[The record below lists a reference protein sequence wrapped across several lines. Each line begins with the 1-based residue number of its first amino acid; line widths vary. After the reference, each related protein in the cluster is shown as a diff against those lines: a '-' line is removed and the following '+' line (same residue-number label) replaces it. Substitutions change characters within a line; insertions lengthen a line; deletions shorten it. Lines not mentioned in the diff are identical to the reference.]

1 MDTKPETMLRVLN
14 RKFLS
19 KYRSSLGYRV
29 LAINLTISAVVV
41 TLIASIFY
49 IRISDLIINEKISIS
64 KVETQSALNLAQGH
78 FNLASFQSNEQ
89 LRKVV
94 QDFIDSARQD
104 GSFSGREIV
113 ILPIANTGANPQRYQ
128 TIPTLLSLDSIPD
141 KFRNLVRNS
150 EQVLESRE
158 TFVYEDGHKESGFI
172 VGGKL
177 TIPKS
182 GVYEIYYLF
191 KLDSQFNTLQNIAI
205 TLLIVCLLLLI
216 KTYFA
221 TKYSIN
227 QVVVPVRQA
236 AKAAERFT
244 SGDYEARL
252 QVISQDEFATL
263 VKSFNEM
270 AAAIQQQI
278 TRLENLSKLQQR
290 FVSDVSHEL
299 RTPLTTIRMA
309 SDLIYNHRKEFDA
322 NTARSA
328 ELLLNQIDRFE
339 LLLNDLL
346 EVSRFDAQAATLQLS
361 NFDLISLIRKSIDY
375 TNLNSQKIELI
386 SPDSLSINAD
396 ARRIERIM
404 RNLLSNAIDHSE
416 DKPITITVAANESDV
431 SVAVRDLGIGF
442 NENQSLRLFD
452 RFWRADPSRTR
463 SRGGTGLGLSIA
475 LEDAKLHGGQLQ
487 AWGKPNQGANFVL
500 TLPKVYGAQIG
511 QPPLSV
517 IPKDLVTK

>member
-1 MDTKPETMLRVLN
+1 MRNFLTA
-14 RKFLS
+14 KFL
-19 KYRSSLGYRV
+19 KRYRASLGYRV
-29 LAINLTISAVVV
+29 LTINLVISVIAV

-78 FNLASFQSNEQ
+78 FKLASFQSEDQ

-113 ILPIANTGANPQRYQ
+113 ILSIPNTGANPERYQ
-128 TIPTLLSLDSIPD
+128 TIPSLLSLKSID
-141 KFRNLVRNS
+141 DQFRNQVRNS
-150 EQVLESRE
+150 DQVIVKRE
-158 TFVYEDGHKESGFI
+158 TFIYEDGHKESGFV
-172 VGGKL
+172 VGGKIN
-177 TIPKS
+177 IPKS

-191 KLDSQFNTLQNIAI
+191 KLNSQFNTLQNIAI
-205 TLLIVCLLLLI
+205 TLIIICLLLIL
-216 KTYFA
+216 KTYMA
-221 TKYSIN
+221 TKYSTK
-227 QVVVPVRQA
+227 QVIDPVRQA

-244 SGDYEARL
+244 TGDYEARL
-252 QVISQDEFATL
+252 KSTSQDEFATL

-270 AAAIQQQI
+270 ATAIQQQI
-278 TRLENLSKLQQR
+278 SRLENLSKLQQR

-309 SDLIYNHRKEFDA
+309 SDVFYNHRKEFDP
-322 NTARSA
+322 NIARSA

-339 LLLNDLL
+339 LLLSDLL
-346 EVSRFDAQAATLQLS
+346 EVSRFDAQAATLQIS
-361 NFDLISLIRKSIDY
+361 NFDLISMIRKAIDY
-375 TNLNSQKIELI
+375 SNPDAAQKINLI
-386 SPDSLSINAD
+386 SPSQLLINAD
-396 ARRIERIM
+396 ARRIERVL

-416 DKPITITVAANESDV
+416 DKPITITVVENERDV
-431 SVAVRDLGIGF
+431 SIAVRDLGIGF
-442 NENQSLRLFD
+442 NENQALRLFD
-452 RFWRADPSRTR
+452 RFWRADPSRNR

-475 LEDAKLHGGQLQ
+475 LEDAKLHGGELQ

-500 TLPKVYGAQIG
+500 TLPKTYGQPIG

-517 IPKDLVTK
+517 VPKDLVH

>member
-1 MDTKPETMLRVLN
+1 
-14 RKFLS
+14 
-19 KYRSSLGYRV
+19 
-29 LAINLTISAVVV
+29 
-41 TLIASIFY
+41 
-49 IRISDLIINEKISIS
+49 
-64 KVETQSALNLAQGH
+64 
-78 FNLASFQSNEQ
+78 
-89 LRKVV
+89 
-94 QDFIDSARQD
+94 
-104 GSFSGREIV
+104 
-113 ILPIANTGANPQRYQ
+113 
-128 TIPTLLSLDSIPD
+128 
-141 KFRNLVRNS
+141 
-150 EQVLESRE
+150 
-158 TFVYEDGHKESGFI
+158 
-172 VGGKL
+172 
-177 TIPKS
+177 
-182 GVYEIYYLF
+182 
-191 KLDSQFNTLQNIAI
+191 
-205 TLLIVCLLLLI
+205 
-216 KTYFA
+216 
-221 TKYSIN
+221 
-227 QVVVPVRQA
+227 
-236 AKAAERFT
+236 
-244 SGDYEARL
+244 
-252 QVISQDEFATL
+252 
-263 VKSFNEM
+263 
-270 AAAIQQQI
+270 
-278 TRLENLSKLQQR
+278 
-290 FVSDVSHEL
+290 
-299 RTPLTTIRMA
+299 MA
-309 SDLIYNHRKEFDA
+309 SDLIYNHRKEFDT

-416 DKPITITVAANESDV
+416 DKPIMITVAANESDV

>member
-1 MDTKPETMLRVLN
+1 MLRDLN

-19 KYRSSLGYRV
+19 RYRSSLGYRV
-29 LAINLTISAVVV
+29 LAINLTISAIVV
-41 TLIASIFY
+41 TLLASIFY
-49 IRISDLIINEKISIS
+49 IRISDLIINEKISVS

-113 ILPIANTGANPQRYQ
+113 ILPIENSGANPNKYQ
-128 TIPTLLSLDSIPD
+128 TIPNLLTIESIPED
-141 KFRNLVRNS
+141 YRVKVRNS
-150 EQVLESRE
+150 NAVLESRE

-177 TIPKS
+177 NIPKS

-205 TLLIVCLLLLI
+205 TLFIVCLLILV

-221 TKYSIN
+221 TKYSTK
-227 QVVVPVRQA
+227 QVIDPLRQA

-252 QVISQDEFATL
+252 KVISQDEFATL

-270 AAAIQQQI
+270 ATSIQQQI
-278 TRLENLSKLQQR
+278 SRLENLSKLQQR

-309 SDLIYNHRKEFDA
+309 SDVIYNHRKELDA
-322 NTARSA
+322 NSARSA

-361 NFDLISLIRKSIDY
+361 NFDLISLIRKAIDY
-375 TNLNSQKIELI
+375 TNLNVAQKIEFI
-386 SPDSLSINAD
+386 APETLSINAD

-416 DKPITITVAANESDV
+416 DKPITITVAANERDV

-517 IPKDLVTK
+517 VPKDLVTK